1 MMYYLLMFI
10 KKKCEYTNDYKQ
22 SIYNLQGLLEILRKM
37 NVYNNV
43 SK

>member
-1 MMYYLLMFI
+1 MIYYLLMLI
-10 KKKCEYTNDYKQ
+10 KKKREYINDNKQ
-22 SIYNLQGLLEILRKM
+22 SIYNLQGLLEIFAKM